1 MLIAQISD
9 PHLMPRGVLYQG
21 LVDTNAM
28 LAAAIAQVNKLPQ
41 RPDLVI
47 LSGDVVDGGTPA
59 EYALARE
66 MLAAIKQKLLVIPGN
81 HDERA
86 AFRSCFAD
94 LGYLPQSGPMHFV
107 AGDHGPVRVIGLD
120 VTIPG
125 LGHGDMDDEAVAF
138 LEAALAL
145 EPERPTMIMMH
156 QPPFM
161 TGMAFMDQYRCLRGQ
176 RLAEIVSRYP
186 AVERIVCGHVHRSI
200 QLRFGGTVLC
210 TAPST
215 GAAIALSLGPERVGA
230 SVLEPPG
237 LLLHHW
243 TPGTGLVTHLV
254 PIGDFPG
261 PLPFA

>member
-9 PHLMPRGVLYQG
+9 PHVMPQGVLYQG
-21 LVDTNAM
+21 LVDSNAM
-28 LAAAIAQVNKLPQ
+28 FAAAITHLKQLPQ

-66 MLAAIKQKLLVIPGN
+66 VLAAIEQPLLVIPGN
-81 HDERA
+81 HDERE

-94 LGYLPQSGPMHFV
+94 LGWLPQAGPINFV
-107 AGDHGPVRVIGLD
+107 AGDYGPVRIIGLD

-125 LGHGDMDDEAVAF
+125 LHHGDMDDEAVAF
-138 LEAALAL
+138 LEAALA
-145 EPERPTMIMMH
+145 PDPARPTVIMMH
-156 QPPFM
+156 QPPFAS
-161 TGMAFMDQYRCLRGQ
+161 GMGFIDQYLCRRGH
-176 RLAEIVSRYP
+176 RLAEIVSRHP
-186 AVERIVCGHVHRSI
+186 AVERIVCGHIHRSM
-200 QLRFGGTVLC
+200 QLRFGGTLLC

-215 GAAIALSLGPERVGA
+215 TTANNLHLGPEIEPA
-230 SVLEPPG
+230 SSIEPPA

-243 TPGTGLVTHLV
+243 KPDTGLITHLV

-261 PLPFA
+261 LLPFA

>member
-9 PHLMPRGVLYQG
+9 PHVMPQGVLYQG
-21 LVDTNAM
+21 LLDTNAM
-28 LAAAIAQVNKLPQ
+28 FAAAIRHLNKLPQ
-41 RPDLVI
+41 RPDVVI
-47 LSGDVVDGGTPA
+47 LSGDVVDGGTLA
-59 EYALARE
+59 EYKLARE
-66 MLAAIKQKLLVIPGN
+66 TLAAIEQKLLVIPGN
-81 HDERA
+81 HDERE

-94 LGYLPQSGPMHFV
+94 LGYLSRSGPINFV
-107 AGDHGPVRVIGLD
+107 AGDCGPVRIVGLD

-125 LGHGDMDDEAVAF
+125 LGHGDMDDAAVAF
-138 LEAALAL
+138 LEAALAQ
-145 EPERPTMIMMH
+145 EPGRPTIIMMH
-156 QPPFM
+156 QPPF
-161 TGMAFMDQYRCLRGQ
+161 TSGIAFMDQYRCLRGH

-186 AVERIVCGHVHRSI
+186 AVERIVCGHVHRSM

-215 GAAIALSLGPERVGA
+215 GAAIALDLGPEPVGA
-230 SVLEPPG
+230 SCLEPPG

-243 TPGTGLVTHLV
+243 MPTTGLVTHLV